1 MNHLR
6 EIFEYADRDHN
17 GSLTEEEFRS
27 AIRQPEVQRKLKLI
41 ELPVADAE
49 ELFAI
54 LDHDGSGEL
63 SVEEFIGGCVRLK
76 GPAKSKDLLAVQMN
90 LVSLI
95 ERLDTIE
102 LQFGQIGERIRN
114 VDSKLK
120 LILEEAEVSLTP
132 SFQS

>member
-6 EIFEYADRDHN
+6 EIFDYADKDHN
-17 GSLTEEEFRS
+17 GSLSVDEFRS
-27 AIRQPEVQRKLKLI
+27 AIRQPEVERKLKLI

-63 SVEEFIGGCVRLK
+63 SVDEFIGGCVRLK

-95 ERLDTIE
+95 DRLDTIE
-102 LQFGQIGERIRN
+102 LQFGQIEEKVRL
-114 VDSKLK
+114 VDSNIK
-120 LILEEAEVSLTP
+120 LILEEAQHLCR
-132 SFQS
+132 